1 MARFGPGTYDNLV
14 GQLSKLRQ
22 TSTVRLYQEQF
33 EALVAR
39 TRGLPEDF
47 FVQCFVS
54 VLRDAIKNQVAMFQ
68 PKMLIQAVGL
78 ALLQESTLEAM
89 IKEAKAS
96 TRTMSSHVI
105 PTAESKRNS
114 IGQISPIK
122 RISTVEMQE
131 RRAKKLCYYCDEMF

>member
-1 MARFGPGTYDNLV
+1 
-14 GQLSKLRQ
+14 
-22 TSTVRLYQEQF
+22 RLYQEQV

-39 TRGLPEDF
+39 TRGLSEDF

-54 VLRDAIKNQVAMFQ
+54 GLRDAIKNQVAMFQ
-68 PKMLIQAVGL
+68 PKTLIQVVGL

-114 IGQISPIK
+114 MGQIPQIK
-122 RISTVEMQE
+122 RISAAEMQE
-131 RRAKKLCYYCDEMF
+131 KRAKKLCYYCDEKFEPGHKCKQRQIYLLEGEDDEEL